1 VTDEPSGRKRFRL
14 GVGPHRVERDVDE
27 ELAFHLEMRARRLAA
42 RGLDPDAAR
51 AQALRQFGDFGAV
64 RAECLDIDHRQDRT
78 VRRSNY
84 LDELRQDVA
93 YALRAL
99 RQNAGFAAIVLATLA
114 VGIGANAAV
123 FSVVDALLLRPLP
136 VAHPEQLVSLGDP
149 RRVNSISTGSP
160 RSDLFSYLLYTELRD
175 RNDVVSDLLATGRA
189 SPMDVLVE
197 ERAADGGAGVTR
209 EAEHPRGRFVSG
221 NYFDLLGVRAAL
233 GRTFARD
240 EGRTAGD
247 APVVVL
253 SHAYWTRRFDG
264 DSSVVGRTLR
274 INEAPYTIVG
284 VAPEGF
290 AGEIV
295 GQPTD
300 VWLPLTMQPV
310 FAPNRP
316 WLDDRNANWLLLVGR
331 LKPGVTPAQAGAE
344 FSTLAEQAITAQ
356 GVRPEDLSP
365 ALRDGVHVDVA
376 SAARG
381 LSSLRDVYDEALV
394 TLMAAVA
401 LVLLIVCANVANL
414 LLVRAAARGR
424 EMSVRIALGAG
435 RGRIVRQLAT
445 ESLLLAVLG
454 GALGLVLAAW
464 GRTLLLR
471 LAAGGSSPI
480 PLDARLDWRVLAF
493 TGVLV
498 LVTALLFGL
507 APALH
512 ATRVEVATSL
522 RSQARGLT
530 GGARGRRPGA
540 GRLLVGAQVALS
552 LMLLVAT
559 SLLARSVHR
568 LEASD
573 TGLARR
579 ELLIA
584 SVDAARTGYQGDT
597 LAALLRELLARARA
611 VPGVAA
617 ASFSENG
624 LFAGTESSTTLQVD
638 GFTPNIA
645 TDTLVNYDRVGPDYF
660 HAIGARLLRGRDVQA
675 SDDERAPKIAV
686 VNETMAR
693 FYFPDGDAIGRYVH
707 VDGLA
712 YRIVGVA
719 ADVQDHGLRDE
730 PVRRLYLPAFQV
742 PEQFSGFSLELR
754 TRDPAALVT
763 ATQRMVRET
772 NAALVAYQVAPLDEL
787 MRDSIRQDLLV
798 ARMVS
803 AFGVL
808 ALALAALGLYGV
820 MTYTAMRRTS
830 EFGLRLALGAQAGDV
845 GRMVLGDA
853 LRLVAGGAVVG
864 LPLAIAATRL
874 LRSQL
879 FEVAP
884 FDPLSIAVALGV
896 LLLVALLAGWL
907 PARRATRVA
916 PLAALRTE

>member
-1 VTDEPSGRKRFRL
+1 MSGEPPRRTPFRL
-14 GVGPHRVERDVDE
+14 GVGPRRVERDVDE

-42 RGLDPDAAR
+42 RGLDPDRAR
-51 AQALRQFGDFGAV
+51 AEALRQFGDLGAV

-78 VRRSNY
+78 MRRVNF
-84 LDELRQDVA
+84 LGELRQDVG

-99 RQNAGFAAIVLATLA
+99 RQHAGFSAVVLATLA
-114 VGIGANAAV
+114 IGIGANAAV

-149 RRVNSISTGSP
+149 RRVNSVSSGSP
-160 RSDLFSYLLYTELRD
+160 RTDIFSYRLYTELRD
-175 RNDVVSDLLATGRA
+175 RNHVVSGLLATGRA
-189 SPMDVLVE
+189 NPIDVLVE
-197 ERAADGGAGVTR
+197 ERAAGGAAVTS
-209 EAEHPRGRFVSG
+209 EPEHPRGRFVSG
-221 NYFDLLGVRAAL
+221 NYFDVLGVHAAL
-233 GRTFARD
+233 GRTFAPD

-247 APVVVL
+247 APVVVI
-253 SHAYWTRRFDG
+253 SHAYWTRRFDA
-264 DSSVVGRTLR
+264 DSGVLGRTLR

-300 VWLPLTMQPV
+300 LWLPLTMQPV

-316 WLDDRNANWLLLVGR
+316 WLDERDVNWLLLVGR
-331 LKPGVTPAQAGAE
+331 LKPGVTPAQAEAE

-356 GVRPEDLSP
+356 GVRAENLAPSLP
-365 ALRDGVHVDVA
+365 GGLHVEVV

-414 LLVRAAARGR
+414 LLVRATSRGR

-435 RGRIVRQLAT
+435 RGRILRQLVT

-454 GALGLVLAAW
+454 GALGLVVATW

-471 LAAGGSSPI
+471 LASSGRAPI
-480 PLDARLDWRVLAF
+480 PLDARFDWRVLAF
-493 TGVLV
+493 TGALV

-512 ATRVEVATSL
+512 ATRVQVAEAL

-540 GRLLVGAQVALS
+540 GRVLVVAQVALS

-559 SLLARSVHR
+559 SLLARSVRR
-568 LEASD
+568 LAASD
-573 TGLARR
+573 IGVARG

-584 SVDAARTGYQGDT
+584 SVDAARTGYEGDA
-597 LAALLRELLARARA
+597 LAALLRDVLARARA
-611 VPGVAA
+611 LPGVAT

-624 LFAGTESSTTLQVD
+624 LFAGTESSTTLQVE
-638 GFTPNIA
+638 GFTPA
-645 TDTLVNYDRVGPDYF
+645 AAGDTLVNYDRVGPDYF

-675 SDDERAPKIAV
+675 SDDEHAPKVGV

-693 FYFPDGDAIGRYVH
+693 FYFPDGDAIGRYVR
-707 VDGLA
+707 VDGQE
-712 YRIVGVA
+712 YRIVGVV
-719 ADVQDHGLRDE
+719 ADVQDHGLRDA

-742 PEQFSGFSLELR
+742 PEQLRGFNLELR
-754 TRDPAALVT
+754 GPDPARLVT
-763 ATQRMVRET
+763 PTRNMIGEA
-772 NAALVAYQVAPLDEL
+772 NAALVAYQVSPLDDL
-787 MRDSIRQDLLV
+787 LRASIRQDLLV

-830 EFGLRLALGAQAGDV
+830 EFGLRLALGAQRGDV
-845 GRMVLGDA
+845 GRLVLGEA
-853 LRLVAGGAVVG
+853 LRLVAAGAALG
-864 LPLAIAATRL
+864 LPLALAATRL

-884 FDPLSIAVALGV
+884 FDPVSIAVALGV
-896 LLLVALLAGWL
+896 LLLGALLAGWL

-916 PLAALRTE
+916 PLVALRTE